1 MIGQGTRSRLWVVAS
16 LCVLPL
22 LGVLV
27 RVGWLTVVQGEA
39 MSRRAESQQVRRVW
53 LQPERGRILDR
64 HGEPLAYTMY
74 NQSVVADPAQVVNPR
89 KTAATL
95 AAALGLPRPV
105 VERKL
110 KSSRRQVYIDNR
122 VTPMLDRR
130 IALASLPGISQ
141 TLELKRVYP
150 LADAAAHVVGFIDH
164 EEDGQAGI
172 ESELDD
178 ALRGDPGWATEL
190 RDGFGNSYLALGRR
204 TKVARAGNDVML
216 TLDATLQDVAASEL
230 KAAAES
236 LEAKSAALVAVDP
249 RTGDVLAMVSWPAF
263 DPSRVREADR
273 VALRNRVV
281 TDPYEPGSTFKLVAA
296 TAALAKGI
304 MRPTTMIQ
312 CENGRFNFGGF
323 TVTDHHPHGILT
335 FKDCFAVS
343 SNIAFAKVGRMCST
357 RLYATARGYGFGSP
371 TGIGLAGEGAGLLR
385 PPSQWSGRTSA
396 TLAYGYEVMVTPL
409 QMAMAYAAV
418 ANGGMLMRPQLVR
431 RVTTPEGKVVFES
444 RPQPVRRAL
453 DPATAATLRSFM
465 REVMVTGTGK
475 SANVDWMDIGG
486 KTGTTEKLK
495 DGAYS
500 SAAHYAS
507 FVGIAPLE
515 DPKLVCFILLDEPQG
530 VTFGGSAA
538 APVFKRVLESFG
550 RLPDSWLSPKYERLL
565 VEETHDA
572 RVRSAVWAGARA
584 ANAAPARLAP
594 REPEGDGLP
603 DLRGLPLRGALQM
616 LAPYGIQV
624 EVRGS
629 GVVKE
634 QEPAPGSAIEG
645 PIVLT
650 GDRDGSPVLL
660 AGKVSSTQEE
670 KRKVSSTQE
679 EKKGPAKPERSGLR

>member
-1 MIGQGTRSRLWVVAS
+1 MIGQGTRSRLWIVAAF
-16 LCVLPL
+16 CVLPL
-22 LGVLV
+22 LSVLG
-27 RVGWLTVVQGEA
+27 RVGWLTLVQGSDMA
-39 MSRRAESQQVRRVW
+39 RRAESQQVRRVW

-64 HGEPLAYTMY
+64 TGEPIAYTMY
-74 NQSVVADPAQVVNPR
+74 NQSVLAVPAQVVNPA

-95 AAALGLPRPV
+95 ASALGLPRRA
-105 VERKL
+105 VETKL
-110 KSSRRQVYIDNR
+110 RSSSKRQVYIDNR
-122 VTPMLDRR
+122 VTPMLDRKF
-130 IALASLPGISQ
+130 ALTSMPGISQ

-150 LADAAAHVVGFIDH
+150 LADAAAHVIGFIDH

-172 ESELDD
+172 ENELDD
-178 ALRGDPGWATEL
+178 VLRGEPGWATEL

-204 TKVARAGNDVML
+204 MKSAKAGNDVML
-216 TLDATLQDVAASEL
+216 TIDATLQDVAASEL

-249 RTGDVLAMVSWPAF
+249 KTGDVLAMVSWPTF
-263 DPSRVREADR
+263 DPSRVRDADR
-273 VALRNRVV
+273 MALRNRVV
-281 TDPYEPGSTFKLVAA
+281 TDPYEPGSTFKLVCA
-296 TAALAKGI
+296 TTALSEGI
-304 MRPTTMIQ
+304 MRPNTMIH

-323 TVTDHHPHGILT
+323 TVTDHHPHGLIT

-343 SNIAFAKVGRMCST
+343 SNIAFAKVGRMCGS
-357 RLYATARGYGFGSP
+357 RLYTTARGYGFGSP
-371 TGIGLAGEGAGLLR
+371 TGIGLAGETSGLLKA
-385 PPSQWSGRTSA
+385 PSQWSGRTSA
-396 TLAYGYEVMVTPL
+396 TMAYGYEVMVTPL

-418 ANGGMLMRPQLVR
+418 ANGGILMRPQLVR

-453 DPATAATLRSFM
+453 DAGTAATLRSFM
-465 REVMVTGTGK
+465 HEVMVSGTGK
-475 SANVDWMDIGG
+475 GANVDWMDIGG

-515 DPKLVCFILLDEPQG
+515 DPKLVCFILLDEPKG
-530 VTFGGSAA
+530 ATFGGSAA

-550 RLPDSWLSPKYERLL
+550 RLPDSWLRPKYERLL
-565 VEETHDA
+565 VEDTHPA
-572 RVRSAVWAGARA
+572 PPRAAVWRGTRE
-584 ANAAPARLAP
+584 ANAAPARLAGL
-594 REPEGDGLP
+594 EPQGDGLP
-603 DLRGLPLRGALQM
+603 DLRGMPLRGALQV
-616 LAPYGIQV
+616 LSPYGLQV
-624 EVRGS
+624 EVHGS

-660 AGKVSSTQEE
+660 AGKASPV
-670 KRKVSSTQE
+670 QE